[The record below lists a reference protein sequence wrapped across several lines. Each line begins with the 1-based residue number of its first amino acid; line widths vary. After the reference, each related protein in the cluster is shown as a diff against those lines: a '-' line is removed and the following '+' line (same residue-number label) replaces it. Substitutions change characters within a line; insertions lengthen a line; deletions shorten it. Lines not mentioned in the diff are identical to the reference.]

1 MFNNKLCYCDNG
13 DDYDPIKYSPIG
25 NVVGLNLIFINLQK

>member
-13 DDYDPIKYSPIG
+13 DDYDPVKCSPIE
-25 NVVGLNLIFINLQK
+25 NVVGLNLISIILQK

>member
-13 DDYDPIKYSPIG
+13 DDYDLVKCSCIE
-25 NVVGLNLIFINLQK
+25 NVVGLNLIFIILQK